1 LPSRPEA
8 PVPKLTAPCDVEL
21 ISAHMAASIGQQKA
35 MSVVSTAVKELGLPG
50 TGQLSPEDADRLFD
64 RLQNEPGLVGL
75 AAKVSRQMVR
85 MGVAPLKPAF

>member
-1 LPSRPEA
+1 MPSQPEA
-8 PVPKLTAPCDVEL
+8 PAPKLTEPCDVEL

-35 MSVVSTAVKELGLPG
+35 MSVVAAAVKELGLPEAG
-50 TGQLSPEDADRLFD
+50 KLAPGDADRLFD